1 MDLFI
6 TVTDPADQKIIT
18 QYSLDYFSTEE
29 CMHEFEEARQAWAEY
44 LVDGDSISM
53 SFKSRKTY
61 VSEVFAGTSGP
72 RLI

>member
-18 QYSLDYFSTEE
+18 QYSLDYDSTEE
-29 CMHEFEEARQAWAEY
+29 CMHEFEEARQAGAEY
-44 LVDGDSISM
+44 LVDGESISM
-53 SFKSRKTY
+53 MLKSTKTY
-61 VSEVFAGTSGP
+61 MSEVFAGTSGP